1 MHKRITIAYH
11 ESPEASRALTSAIR
25 LARMLGA
32 ELLGSND
39 P

>member
-1 MHKRITIAYH
+1 MHKRITVAYN
-11 ESPEASRALTSAIR
+11 ESSEASRALTYAIR